1 MALLPPGLSL
11 EGVIHVGGSPPIS
24 DRMRPFLVVLAV
36 ALVAT
41 ASAVAKPTAHPA
53 DPFFAATPRTDSV
66 VLRRRPG
73 GAALATVSGRTE
85 YGSLQTVGVAQ
96 SRGNW
101 VGVISTA
108 LPNGVLGWVPRKELS
123 LRPVA
128 WSIAI
133 SLSARQLVLSR
144 DGVVMRRVPIGIG
157 SADSPTPVGRYVVTD
172 HIDPAA
178 FSTSGY
184 GCCILAL
191 SGHQTHPPAGWDPS
205 RDWRLAIHGGAP
217 GAVSAG
223 CVHTDEATLRY
234 LMRMTPLG
242 TPVTITP

>member
-1 MALLPPGLSL
+1 VPAADL
-11 EGVIHVGGSPPIS
+11 VC
-24 DRMRPFLVVLAV
+24 MRAFLVVLAL

-41 ASAVAKPTAHPA
+41 ASAVARPSARPA
-53 DPFFAATPRTDSV
+53 QAFFAATPRAESV
-66 VLRRRPG
+66 VLRRAPG
-73 GAALATVSGRTE
+73 GAALATVRARTE
-85 YGSLQTVGVAQ
+85 YGSLQTVGVART
-96 SRGNW
+96 RGSW

-108 LPNGVLGWVPRKELS
+108 LPNGVLGWVPRKDLS

-128 WSIAI
+128 WSISI
-133 SLSARQLVLSR
+133 SLSARRLVLSH
-144 DGVVMRRVPIGIG
+144 DGVVVRRVPVGIG
-157 SADSPTPVGRYVVTD
+157 SAGSPTPPGRYVVTD

-178 FSTSGY
+178 YGAAGY

-191 SGHQTHPPAGWDPS
+191 SGHQPHPPAGWSRD

-223 CVHTDEATLRY
+223 CVHADEATLRY

-242 TPVTITP
+242 TPVTVSA

>member
-1 MALLPPGLSL
+1 
-11 EGVIHVGGSPPIS
+11 
-24 DRMRPFLVVLAV
+24 MRPFLVVLAV

-41 ASAVAKPTAHPA
+41 ASAVAKPTVRPVE
-53 DPFFAATPRTDSV
+53 PFYAATPRAGSV
-66 VLRRRPG
+66 VLRRQPG
-73 GAALATVSGRTE
+73 GAALATVRARTE
-85 YGSLQTVGVAQ
+85 YGSRQTVGVART
-96 SRGNW
+96 RGNW
-101 VGVISTA
+101 VAVISTA

-128 WSIAI
+128 WSITI
-133 SLSARQLVLSR
+133 SLSTRRLVLAR
-144 DGVVMRRVPIGIG
+144 DGVVMRRVPVGIG

-172 HIDPAA
+172 HIDPTEYG
-178 FSTSGY
+178 TSGY

-191 SGHQTHPPAGWDPS
+191 SGHQPHPPAGWDPN

-223 CVHTDEATLRY
+223 CVHADEATLRY

-242 TPVTITP
+242 TPVTVEP

>member
-1 MALLPPGLSL
+1 
-11 EGVIHVGGSPPIS
+11 
-24 DRMRPFLVVLAV
+24 MRPFLVVLAV

-41 ASAVAKPTAHPA
+41 ASAVAKPTVRPVE
-53 DPFFAATPRTDSV
+53 PFFAATPRADSM
-66 VLRRRPG
+66 VLRRQPG
-73 GAALATVSGRTE
+73 GAALATVSARTE
-85 YGSLQTVGVAQ
+85 YGSLQTVGVART
-96 SRGNW
+96 RGTW
-101 VGVISTA
+101 VAVISTA

-123 LRPVA
+123 LRRVA

-133 SLSARQLVLSR
+133 SLSTRRLVLTR
-144 DGVVMRRVPIGIG
+144 DGVVMRRVPVGIG

-172 HIDPAA
+172 HLDPADYG
-178 FSTSGY
+178 TSGY

-191 SGHQTHPPAGWDPS
+191 SGHQPHPPAGWDPN

-223 CVHTDEATLRY
+223 CVHADDATLRY

-242 TPVTITP
+242 TPVTVEP